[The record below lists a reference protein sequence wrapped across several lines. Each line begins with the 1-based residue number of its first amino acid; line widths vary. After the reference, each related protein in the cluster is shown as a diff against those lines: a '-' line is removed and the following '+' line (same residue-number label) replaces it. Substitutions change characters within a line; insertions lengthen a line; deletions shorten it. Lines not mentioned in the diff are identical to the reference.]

1 MRFLS
6 GRAESVASSWVG
18 ATRTGAVGDRV
29 GDGGGGGQGSSR
41 RKLET

>member
-6 GRAESVASSWVG
+6 GRAESVASSWVV
-18 ATRTGAVGDRV
+18 ATRTGAVGDGV